1 MPVFLGEFPIISF
14 VLFCLFFLYSCYL
27 SVLSFY
33 LFQPLL
39 FLMSASFCLFSASLP
54 LWMLV
59 FLEGKRWKARK
70 VQGTSQSSHW
80 AETETQ
86 HDMTARFSAEDRTGL
101 YNVCWKKYAE
111 GKIKTKKTCSSLTD
125 HLSCQ
130 SNNVNGKQFPSFP
143 DYQQEMLKDR
153 KPLPR
158 QLDMNN

>member
-1 MPVFLGEFPIISF
+1 MSKRNKNTPINMPVFLGVSYYFF
-14 VLFCLFFLYSCYL
+14 VLFGVFFILVTCQYCLST
-27 SVLSFY
+27 SFS
-33 LFQPLL
+33 LCC

-101 YNVCWKKYAE
+101 YNVCWKKYVE
-111 GKIKTKKTCSSLTD
+111 GKTKNLFLPNGSLV
-125 HLSCQ
+125 LS
-130 SNNVNGKQFPSFP
+130 V
-143 DYQQEMLKDR
+143 
-153 KPLPR
+153 
-158 QLDMNN
+158 